1 MARLRSVSASARVRT
16 LPPGIES
23 ASGKPCVAERSQG
36 RLSARG
42 SGTSGDDHGRVFQTD
57 VMHSTLFSYHG
68 GDRIADFSVISVVA
82 AGTFGEV
89 YLVRDLSGA
98 RLALKLLKG
107 DPGYEMSAI
116 SRLRQKVGDE
126 PGMVQIHHIGE
137 FGGRVYY
144 TMDAADNLAAN
155 GAKYC
160 PDTLE
165 NRLAFRGALNAFE
178 AIDIAEVLASALDAL
193 HAHGLVHRDLKPSN
207 VIFKDGKPLL
217 ADLGL
222 IASADGG
229 VAGTPGFMP
238 TETLPV
244 DAFEAHRSR
253 DFFALGKVLYCMLT
267 NENADRFPIL
277 PKSYSVREVAALR
290 KVWLKACAPRPSH
303 RFAEGCDFIE
313 ALRAARRELC
323 GITVRRRMGV
333 SAALVVAAV
342 AAVLTIAVTCFF
354 SLRPSAEDEGEET
367 AVYVNIEE
375 VDGEYRVFCCFNSAG
390 DLDPMSVSNRRK
402 AAALTKDALRK
413 YRNLPSDMT
422 VKVRDAKRDREPER
436 NGGMLLY
443 HYRMPV
449 ASCVD
454 VGAK

>member
-1 MARLRSVSASARVRT
+1 M
-16 LPPGIES
+16 
-23 ASGKPCVAERSQG
+23 PCVAERSQG

-42 SGTSGDDHGRVFQTD
+42 GGTLGDVHGRVFQTD
-57 VMHSTLFSYHG
+57 VMHSAYTYSYRS

-82 AGTFGEV
+82 AGAFGEV
-89 YLVRDLSGA
+89 YLVRDLFGA

-107 DPGYEMSAI
+107 DPGCEMSSI

-126 PGMVQIHHIGE
+126 PGMVSIHHIGE
-137 FGGRVYY
+137 FDGRVYY
-144 TMDAADNLAAN
+144 TMDAADNLAAD

-178 AIDIAEVLASALDAL
+178 AIDIAESLASALDAL

-217 ADLGL
+217 ADFGL
-222 IASADGG
+222 TASADGG

-267 NENADRFPIL
+267 NEAADRFPIL

-303 RFAEGCDFIE
+303 RFAEGGDLIE

-323 GITVRRRMGV
+323 GILGRKRGGPAVLV
-333 SAALVVAAV
+333 SAA
-342 AAVLTIAVTCFF
+342 AVLMIAATCFF
-354 SLRPSAEDEGEET
+354 VLWPTVEDDGEET
-367 AVYVNIEE
+367 AVYVNVEE
-375 VDGEYRVFCCFNSAG
+375 ADGEYRVFCCFNAVG

-402 AAALTKDALRK
+402 AAALTRDALRK
-413 YRNLPSDMT
+413 YRNLSPNMT

-436 NGGMLLY
+436 NGGLLLY

-454 VGAK
+454 VEAR